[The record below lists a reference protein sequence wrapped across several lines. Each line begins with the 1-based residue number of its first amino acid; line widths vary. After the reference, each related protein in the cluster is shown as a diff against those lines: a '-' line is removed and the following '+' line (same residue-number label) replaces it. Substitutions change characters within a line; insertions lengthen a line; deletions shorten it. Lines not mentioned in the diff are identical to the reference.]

1 MKFYAPT
8 SLSENIHETPEGFLV
23 CVGVPITRT
32 GELIYGEGETPLE
45 VGEDG
50 TVVIYR
56 DESIV
61 FNPITMASFEGK
73 AVTIRHPQDF
83 VGPNNWGNL
92 AKGTMQNIR
101 RGDGDQKN
109 CLLADLLIT
118 DSIAIGLVKNGLR
131 EVSLGYEAEYIQTGK
146 GKGRQE
152 KIVGNHCALVEEGR
166 AGETCA
172 INDHKGKDKSTMA
185 GLKELLAKLSK
196 VADEEMKEDKKEEK
210 KDESKDASAYDEL
223 VKVCN
228 ALSEKMD
235 QFMGSKGKD
244 EKEMPAKEEPKK
256 ADDEMEK
263 KDEPAKDEEV
273 ASSLEER
280 MKQLEAAV
288 AKLLEGKSEEMGD
301 EDADGA
307 QEAEEESEDNDFE
320 ESSMVGDTASRA
332 EILSPG
338 IQVTKDIKAKALKA
352 AYATKEGKKIIDDL
366 TGGKP
371 TFDSAEKVSTLFI
384 AASEVLKA
392 TRGKELS
399 KTKQVTDHGNG
410 DTKSVAMTAEK
421 MNEINAAHWANRK

>member
-1 MKFYAPT
+1 M
-8 SLSENIHETPEGFLV
+8 HETPEGFLV
-23 CVGVPITRT
+23 CIGVPITRT
-32 GELIYGEGETPLE
+32 GELVYGKDETPLE

-73 AVTIRHPQDF
+73 AVTIRHPIDF
-83 VGPNNWGNL
+83 VGPTNWQTL

-101 RGDGDQKN
+101 RGAGDEKN

-146 GKGRQE
+146 GRGRQE

-172 INDHKGKDKSTMA
+172 INDHKGKDNSIMP
-185 GLKELLAKLSK
+185 GVKELLAKLTK
-196 VADEEMKEDKKEEK
+196 VVDEEMKEDKKDDK
-210 KDESKDASAYDEL
+210 AKDESGSAMDEL

-235 QFMGSKGKD
+235 KFMGKKSGD
-244 EKEMPAKEEPKK
+244 EKDKDDKKEEPAK
-256 ADDEMEK
+256 DEDKEDK
-263 KDEPAKDEEV
+263 KDEPAKDKEV
-273 ASSLEER
+273 APSLEER

-288 AKLLEGKSEEMGD
+288 AKLLESKSSD
-301 EDADGA
+301 EDLDGA
-307 QEAEEESEDNDFE
+307 QQESEDEDDESEDDDFQ
-320 ESSMVGDTASRA
+320 ESSMVGDTKSRA

-338 IQVTKDIKAKALKA
+338 IQITKDVKAKALKA
-352 AYATKEGKKIIDDL
+352 AYATKEGKKVIDSL
-366 TGGKP
+366 TDGKP

-392 TRGKELS
+392 TRSKALS
-399 KTKQVTDHGNG
+399 ETKKVTDHGKDDFHG
-410 DTKSVAMTAEK
+410 GIVTAEK
-421 MNEINAAHWANRK
+421 MNEINQAHWAKRSN